1 MRCCLN
7 LQYTYGADNPY
18 ALFFIPTDETDR
30 VQLGSFKAEWKKER
44 QPLDLS
50 SLPIPQYI
58 KIYTLKELLNLC
70 SKKGEPLFKWAFNE
84 CKKIQKLN
92 ELGYK
97 HRETRGYYF
106 RKSLRFPMFTLC
118 RDGFSFFSLAE
129 KVQNFIQQTIQS
141 AEEIIETDPMHGTM
155 KDEMR
160 LFLSVLHKDTPQSN
174 IDFLEEC
181 LKDSDL
187 LIQNEYWR
195 NIAFVLGDCSC
206 SWQNQFLEEI
216 LQRITDQDTDDTC
229 LQILAIAC
237 WRSQDFVFQLT
248 TEHLQSILVSLDKN
262 LKDSIENIKD
272 IRMPNMVLETKRSLS
287 QERRSLSHYL
297 ELILALLRLRKEPQY
312 RELLS
317 PLSPQ
322 MEVITRHLHTLKKEK
337 LAVTSRIEFDISD
350 SKIDKEDLTLI
361 VEMYVQGDEKTK
373 AIKIIGI
380 TEAEE

>member
-1 MRCCLN
+1 MRKSIR
-7 LQYTYGADNPY
+7 
-18 ALFFIPTDETDR
+18 F
-30 VQLGSFKAEWKKER
+30 
-44 QPLDLS
+44 
-50 SLPIPQYI
+50 
-58 KIYTLKELLNLC
+58 
-70 SKKGEPLFKWAFNE
+70 PLF
-84 CKKIQKLN
+84 
-92 ELGYK
+92 
-97 HRETRGYYF
+97 TV
-106 RKSLRFPMFTLC
+106 C
-118 RDGFSFFSLAE
+118 RDGFSFFTLGDKFQAG
-129 KVQNFIQQTIQS
+129 IGGIIQS
-141 AEEIIETDPMHGTM
+141 AEEIIETDSMPQAM

-181 LKDSDL
+181 LKDSAL

-206 SWQNQFLEEI
+206 SWQNRFLEEI
-216 LQRITDQDTDDTC
+216 LQRITDQNADDIC
-229 LQILAIAC
+229 LQILAVAC

-248 TEHLQSILVSLDKN
+248 TEHLQSILRSLDKN

-272 IRMPNMVLETKRSLS
+272 MRMHTMVLEEIPKRSLS
-287 QERRSLSHYL
+287 QEKRILSHYL
-297 ELILALLRLRKEPQY
+297 ELILALLRLRNNPDY

-322 MEVITRHLHTLKKEK
+322 VEKIIKHLHTLKKEK
-337 LAVTSRIEFDISD
+337 LALTSRIEFDVSD